1 MESRS
6 PETGT
11 KRTKTRF
18 LLTPLTIKGETRWL
32 KRATYE
38 EEFVHS
44 VCEVTGTDMGRVWK
58 PTRWIDGLPST

>member
-1 MESRS
+1 MESRT
-6 PETGT
+6 PESDS
-11 KRTKTRF
+11 RRIRTRF

-44 VCEVTGTDMGRVWK
+44 VCRATGTDMGRVWK
-58 PTRWIDGLPST
+58 PT